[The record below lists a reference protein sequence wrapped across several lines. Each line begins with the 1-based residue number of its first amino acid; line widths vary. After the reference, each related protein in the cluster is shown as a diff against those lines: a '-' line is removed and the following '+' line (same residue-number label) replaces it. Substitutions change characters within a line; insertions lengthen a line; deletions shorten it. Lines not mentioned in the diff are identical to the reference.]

1 MNDWSDEDLRLMLG
15 ATLGDTIDQIASENH
30 LDELLANNASAE
42 ASIRK
47 IERDL
52 AYRTPRENHRLS
64 HIVLPRAHAEC
75 LLEALRRVIGVN
87 PEFPAQAGKPAGS
100 SGKIVKVKGE

>member
-1 MNDWSDEDLRLMLG
+1 MSDWTNEDLRLLCGAVLG
-15 ATLGDTIDQIASENH
+15 ETIDQIASKGD
-30 LDELLANNASAE
+30 LDELLAHNASAE
-42 ASIRK
+42 AAIRK

-75 LLEALRRVIGVN
+75 LLEALRHVISAN
-87 PEFPAQAGKPAGS
+87 PEFPAQAGKTAGT
-100 SGKIVKVKGE
+100 SGK